1 MDPALLKA
9 LREQSGLRLDRE
21 GRFWHRGGL
30 VEHARTL
37 AVLHQGI
44 HRADDGRWA
53 TRIGK
58 EWGYLEV
65 EDAALWIRRVEP
77 GSTPPASGEVPGA
90 WPASDGAARAQLASG
105 EWVEFD
111 PATLASGDDDA
122 LYIRVRG
129 ERARLTR
136 AAQLALS
143 DALHEEP
150 GGFSL
155 ELSGRRYRIG
165 RDTGPEPVRKA

>member
-1 MDPALLKA
+1 MDPQMLQR
-9 LREQSGLRLDRE
+9 LREESGLRLDRE

-44 HRADDGRWA
+44 HRAADGRWA

-58 EWGYLEV
+58 EWAYLEV
-65 EDAALWIRRVEP
+65 EDAALWIRRLEP
-77 GSTPPASGEVPGA
+77 AGPDAGRT
-90 WPASDGAARAQLASG
+90 ARAQLASG
-105 EWVEFD
+105 EWVELD
-111 PATLASGDDDA
+111 PATLASGADDA
-122 LYIRVRG
+122 LYARVRG

-143 DALHEEP
+143 DALHETS
-150 GGFSL
+150 GGFEL
-155 ELSGRRYRIG
+155 ELGGRRYRIG
-165 RDTGPEPVRKA
+165 RDTGPEPVR